1 MKSNFLTKSFLLT
14 NSLLLLLQSKLINGE
29 PYHYYLLAMQNWCES
44 PKSHYQIHGLWPQY
58 NATAWPENCVG
69 SPYVE
74 ISDSQLLDEMYANW
88 ENCNNPESSLWSH
101 EYSKHLTCIMAQYPN
116 KYTQNELFQL
126 TIDLFQSI
134 NYNDFCFNGESDCN
148 ACYDLD
154 FHLINCPE

>member
-1 MKSNFLTKSFLLT
+1 MKSNFLTKFFLLT
-14 NSLLLLLQSKLINGE
+14 NFILFTKSE
-29 PYHYYLLAMQNWCES
+29 PYHYYLLALQNWCEN

-58 NATAWPENCVG
+58 NATSWPENCAG

-74 ISDSQLLDEMYANW
+74 ISDPYLLDEMYANW

-116 KYTQNELFQL
+116 KYSQNELFQL

-134 NYNDFCFNGESDCN
+134 NYNDYCINNESDCY
-148 ACYDLD
+148 ACFDLD
-154 FHLINCPE
+154 FNLMKCSE